1 VEVLENFDG
10 WLLDISTHANGVIF
24 WVKTI
29 IEEKIVKIYSDF
41 YPEFFAVPKKS
52 VGYDLN
58 QLNSILMQNPN
69 VKNVRTCEKYVKL
82 EDHEKTKLLGVSV
95 EKPSVFKATIK
106 EVDKLDIFTL
116 YNTDLPISQMY
127 YYVNDL
133 FPMSRCQFR
142 VKIKKQKM
150 HLVSFKLNDDN
161 EKLFYELPP
170 LKAIWLDVRV
180 QQRGMRPYYNDPL
193 AYADISIIENDEEN
207 VPRADGYKKKT
218 FRIDH
223 ADEAETLIAISKM
236 VEQLDPDI
244 ILTQKG
250 DSFMFPY
257 LAERASANGVS
268 KHVYFSRNKTPL
280 KNCIFDLSGGSDHYM
295 SYGVIRRRSKNQVYF
310 TGRLHL
316 DTTSYASLHFTE
328 GNIPGVIEVARI
340 SRVSL
345 QRLSRITIGGAL
357 QSIQFYYA
365 YKLDHLIPPF
375 KKSPEDEAIVEAISL
390 NH

>member
-1 VEVLENFDG
+1 MEVLENFDG

-193 AYADISIIENDEEN
+193 AYADISIIE
-207 VPRADGYKKKT
+207 T
-218 FRIDH
+218 
-223 ADEAETLIAISKM
+223 
-236 VEQLDPDI
+236 
-244 ILTQKG
+244 
-250 DSFMFPY
+250 
-257 LAERASANGVS
+257 
-268 KHVYFSRNKTPL
+268 
-280 KNCIFDLSGGSDHYM
+280 C
-295 SYGVIRRRSKNQVYF
+295 
-310 TGRLHL
+310 
-316 DTTSYASLHFTE
+316 
-328 GNIPGVIEVARI
+328 
-340 SRVSL
+340 
-345 QRLSRITIGGAL
+345 
-357 QSIQFYYA
+357 
-365 YKLDHLIPPF
+365 
-375 KKSPEDEAIVEAISL
+375 
-390 NH
+390 